1 MSPVTAP
8 ADKRFR
14 RAHVKP
20 TRRRRWRG
28 LGLPVAKYALAAVV
42 AGYALYR
49 GGVVVAH
56 ARVLQIDHIV
66 VRGNGRLSNGEVLA
80 VLDGLRGEN
89 LMWTNLDQWR
99 VRLLASPWVKDA
111 ALRRSLPST
120 VEVVVSERSPMAV
133 GRFAN
138 GLFLVDERG
147 MVIDEYGPQYAD
159 LDLPIIDGLA
169 PPSGE
174 SGSETDEPRAELA
187 ARLIAAVAPKPEI
200 AKRLSQIDVADLHNA
215 SVILS
220 GDPAVIYVG
229 EDRFLPRLSSYVELA
244 SALRERVPDIDYVD
258 LRFDERIYVRP
269 ASAPHG
275 ATAGKAG
282 AASKPGAA
290 AAK

>member
-1 MSPVTAP
+1 MSRVSAP

-20 TRRRRWRG
+20 TRRRRWRA
-28 LGLPVAKYALAAVV
+28 LALPLARYALIVLV

-89 LMWTNLDQWR
+89 LMRTNLDQWR

-120 VEVVVSERSPMAV
+120 VEVLVSERHPMAV
-133 GRFAN
+133 GRFSH
-138 GLFLVDERG
+138 GLFLVDDRG
-147 MVIDEYGPQYAD
+147 MVIDEYGPRYAD
-159 LDLPIIDGLA
+159 LDLPIVDGLA
-169 PPSGE
+169 PPSGD
-174 SGSETDEPRAELA
+174 SGSETDEPRAELV
-187 ARLIAAVAPKPEI
+187 ARLITALAPRPEI

-215 SVILS
+215 AVILS

-229 EDRFLPRLSSYVELA
+229 EDRFLQRLESYAELA

-258 LRFDERIYVRP
+258 LRFDDRIYVRP
-269 ASAPHG
+269 AAAPHG
-275 ATAGKAG
+275 ASAGK
-282 AASKPGAA
+282 PGTSATA
-290 AAK
+290 PR